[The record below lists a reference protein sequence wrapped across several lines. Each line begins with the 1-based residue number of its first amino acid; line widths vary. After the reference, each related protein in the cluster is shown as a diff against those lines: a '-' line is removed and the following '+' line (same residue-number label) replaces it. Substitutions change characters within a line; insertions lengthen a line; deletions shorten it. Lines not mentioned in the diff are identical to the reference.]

1 MYDPAR
7 DTFVTEDAPPSSSP
21 IQSQAL
27 SHDQH
32 HSSPHPPPQL
42 SSPTF
47 APPPP
52 LNLNFNHPQAHP
64 TATPTSAPTPGGVQ
78 TNPQP
83 LSSLA
88 EMNISFDFQKPASSS
103 AGTAPTPGRRMS
115 KIDDLL
121 SPAPGGG
128 QADGGYVSSNAPNE
142 QAQQKPAED
151 GKRKLPSFNKRKRDA
166 AGDGMVGGPQDDG
179 RRVAPAYR
187 VRDRDGGRG
196 GERGERGDRDRDGG
210 RGGERGERGDNRRF
224 DRERDRERER
234 EGGRDGY
241 RDRDRGERFDRDRN
255 RPPPRRRSRSPPR
268 RDGRDG
274 RSTGADTYRPC
285 SRTPPPP
292 TTSTSTSKFP
302 PRPSSPLAHLRLLSS
317 LPREPSPPPPPRSP
331 PRATRRRPGAACRLT
346 DSEREAA
353 RVLQEKRDAEEAAR
367 KKAESDPN
375 ANLAVEDVV
384 RSHYNE
390 RPEMGKVWRVESSR
404 IKGLRAL
411 NNWIKSCIIHKFSPS
426 PGVVGGI
433 GGARYGGVE
442 DERLYVLDV
451 GCGKGGDLRK
461 WKLAPQEVGM
471 YVGVDNAEVSI
482 AQARD
487 RYESMLYENRPPP
500 RGGYNRRPPPEDHH
514 YVPCI
519 REIGYDASVTPAG
532 IRGGAGRWATGG
544 GFDVVSMMFC
554 LHYAFESEAK
564 ARRML
569 ANVSGALKKGGR
581 FVGTI
586 PSSDVIKE
594 KLGGWVKEQEEK
606 QHKGHEVGVEKE
618 VEQKKDGEGGREF
631 SWGNG
636 IYKVTFP
643 ESTIA
648 RIIPPCSQPPS
659 APAPPQPAQ
668 QPTTTT
674 TPHRGSSSPPYVPG
688 GLVPTTATPPKHTWD
703 NRFRPPFGWR
713 YQYHL
718 DEAVEGVPEYIV
730 PWESFRALC
739 EEFNLELVYKRGF
752 HDIWREES
760 RGGELGR
767 LSERMGVREGRWR
780 GAGGGG
786 GSGGGGGGD
795 GTGGNGSLKEREGGL
810 ELTEE
815 EWEACGFYVAF
826 AFRKS

>member
-1 MYDPAR
+1 
-7 DTFVTEDAPPSSSP
+7 
-21 IQSQAL
+21 
-27 SHDQH
+27 
-32 HSSPHPPPQL
+32 
-42 SSPTF
+42 
-47 APPPP
+47 
-52 LNLNFNHPQAHP
+52 
-64 TATPTSAPTPGGVQ
+64 
-78 TNPQP
+78 
-83 LSSLA
+83 
-88 EMNISFDFQKPASSS
+88 
-103 AGTAPTPGRRMS
+103 
-115 KIDDLL
+115 
-121 SPAPGGG
+121 
-128 QADGGYVSSNAPNE
+128 
-142 QAQQKPAED
+142 
-151 GKRKLPSFNKRKRDA
+151 
-166 AGDGMVGGPQDDG
+166 
-179 RRVAPAYR
+179 
-187 VRDRDGGRG
+187 
-196 GERGERGDRDRDGG
+196 
-210 RGGERGERGDNRRF
+210 
-224 DRERDRERER
+224 
-234 EGGRDGY
+234 
-241 RDRDRGERFDRDRN
+241 
-255 RPPPRRRSRSPPR
+255 
-268 RDGRDG
+268 
-274 RSTGADTYRPC
+274 
-285 SRTPPPP
+285 
-292 TTSTSTSKFP
+292 
-302 PRPSSPLAHLRLLSS
+302 
-317 LPREPSPPPPPRSP
+317 
-331 PRATRRRPGAACRLT
+331 RRPGAASRLT

-367 KKAESDPN
+367 KKAESDPS
-375 ANLAVEDVV
+375 ALAVEDVV

-426 PGVVGGI
+426 PGVVGGM

-500 RGGYNRRPPPEDHH
+500 RGGYNRRPPPRGPPLFRAEFTVRDCWVDSFID
-514 YVPCI
+514 VPCI
-519 REIGYDASVTPAG
+519 REIGFDASVTPAG

-606 QHKGHEVGVEKE
+606 QQKEHEVSAEK
-618 VEQKKDGEGGREF
+618 
-631 SWGNG
+631 
-636 IYKVTFP
+636 
-643 ESTIA
+643 STLA

-659 APAPPQPAQ
+659 APAPPPQPAQ
-668 QPTTTT
+668 QPTTTP

-688 GLVPTTATPPKHTWD
+688 GLAPTIATPPKHTWD

-767 LSERMGVREGRWR
+767 LSERMGVREGR
-780 GAGGGG
+780 
-786 GSGGGGGGD
+786 
-795 GTGGNGSLKEREGGL
+795 EGGL